1 MSESQNSLVIALF
14 PWGEVIE
21 EFLDPIGLRL
31 EDFVE
36 RMTGGW
42 LFGYAAALRSV
53 GHRPMI
59 ICASERAPAIAC
71 YRHAGTGTPIW
82 VTPGKRTRDGK
93 SAAAKS
99 VRIWAGIPLAA
110 FREILTRSEC
120 DVLLVQEYEYAR
132 FDALAVLA
140 RRMNIPLYATFQGG
154 DRTLSWL
161 EGLARRASLRA
172 CNGLIVA
179 SVAERQRL
187 ARAYRNISLNV
198 ADVANPIDE
207 EEWRRLDRGEA
218 RDGLGLRR
226 QSFVAVNHGRI
237 DIRRKGLDVLLKA
250 WSAFGGDAS
259 SELVIIGS
267 GQDREAF
274 ANLLSSSN
282 LPNVRWVSNYT
293 LDRSALRRWLSAA
306 DVYVSASRIEGMP
319 VALLEAMACGL
330 PIVASDAQ
338 GIADILE
345 DGELSGGLMV
355 GRDRPGEIAGA
366 LKRLKDDMALRER
379 LGAAARRRI
388 ETKFTLAAVGAALDR
403 FLVPRPSRNAAT
415 ALSR

>member
-1 MSESQNSLVIALF
+1 MSDRQVSLVIALF

-59 ICASERAPAIAC
+59 VCASERASGVSC

-82 VTPGKRTRDGK
+82 VAPSKRSRDGK

-99 VRIWAGIPLAA
+99 LRIWAATPLAA
-110 FREILTRSEC
+110 FREILALTGC
-120 DVLLVQEYEYAR
+120 HLLLVQEYEYAR
-132 FDALAVLA
+132 FDALALLA

-154 DRTLSWL
+154 DRTLSWT
-161 EGLARRASLRA
+161 ERLARRASLRA
-172 CNGLIVA
+172 CAGLIIA
-179 SVAERQRL
+179 STAERKRL
-187 ARAYRNISLNV
+187 AHAYGHIRLNI

-207 EEWRRLDRGEA
+207 QEWQGIERGEA
-218 RDGLGLRR
+218 RDRLGLPRH
-226 QSFVAVNHGRI
+226 SFIAVNHGRI
-237 DIRRKGLDVLLKA
+237 DIRRKGLDVLLAA
-250 WSAFGGDAS
+250 WSAFGRDAS

-274 ANLLSSSN
+274 ANLLSRSD
-282 LPNVRWVSNYT
+282 LPNVRWLSSYT
-293 LDRSALRRWLSAA
+293 LDRSLIRCWLSAA

-319 VALLEAMACGL
+319 VAPLEAMACSL

-355 GRDRPGEIAGA
+355 GRDRPQEIAGA
-366 LKRLKDDMALRER
+366 LKRLKEDVAFRER

-388 ETKFTLAAVGAALDR
+388 GTKFTVAAVGIALDR
-403 FLVPRPSRNAAT
+403 FLTAPRIS
-415 ALSR
+415 